1 MQESHAATSAICK
14 YICKPQFLHA
24 FAYASPCKPMQAR
37 CKSRASSCRR
47 MRPEPNHSQCCQ
59 MFKKDE
65 SRLLEVVGSFPSMCL
80 HVSVLCLDAWQHLNL
95 LVHRACI
102 YICKHDALAYASTM
116 QKAHAAI
123 SAICKY
129 ICKVLAWYLH
139 GIYMVFA
146 WYLHGSCMHM
156 QVPCKSEKP
165 PLYPYPAATLNPA
178 SSNTCLLAS
187 GHVG

>member
-1 MQESHAATSAICK
+1 MQIQYFYVVLFNTLQESHAATSALCK

-102 YICKHDALAYASTM
+102 LQARCTCICKHDA
-116 QKAHAAI
+116 K
-123 SAICKY
+123 ICSD
-129 ICKVLAWYLH
+129 
-139 GIYMVFA
+139 F
-146 WYLHGSCMHM
+146 SDM
-156 QVPCKSEKP
+156 QVHMHRACIVF
-165 PLYPYPAATLNPA
+165 
-178 SSNTCLLAS
+178 
-187 GHVG
+187 G